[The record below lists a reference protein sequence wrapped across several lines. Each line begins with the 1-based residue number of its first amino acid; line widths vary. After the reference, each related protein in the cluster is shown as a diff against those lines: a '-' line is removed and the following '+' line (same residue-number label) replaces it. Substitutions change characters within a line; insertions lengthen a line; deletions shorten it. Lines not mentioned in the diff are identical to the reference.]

1 MGPGLPGA
9 RWTGVAT
16 DGIGIAN
23 DLGAREQGGTDDIAD
38 DIKKPAVQKAMFKAT
53 VAFSVTI

>member
-1 MGPGLPGA
+1 M
-9 RWTGVAT
+9 AT

-38 DIKKPAVQKAMFKAT
+38 DIKKPAGQKAMFKPT
-53 VAFSVTI
+53 IAFSVTI